1 MKGFPEETVIKENEK
16 INLERTELQRGI
28 QETEKKLE
36 QARES
41 HIDLGKVEE
50 FCKIASQNLPDF
62 GYTEK
67 KLALETFKIRVWIDG
82 NTPKLDGVL
91 PVPSEVCAM
100 SQHS

>member
-1 MKGFPEETVIKENEK
+1 ME
-16 INLERTELQRGI
+16 
-28 QETEKKLE
+28 
-36 QARES
+36 
-41 HIDLGKVEE
+41 KVEE

-62 GYTEK
+62 GHTEK